1 VDTIRAN
8 GLTFSYLAE
17 GSGPLVLLLH
27 GFPDTAHTWDRS
39 ISELARAGFRAVAPF
54 MRGYAPT
61 EIPADG
67 NYRVETLAADAAAL
81 IEALG
86 SQDAIVVGHDWG
98 ASAAF
103 ALASLH
109 PERVR
114 MLVTLAIPHP
124 KSLKPSPM
132 MAWKIRHFLTLRR
145 KNGGA
150 KLRKDNFAYVDE
162 LWHRWSPAWKK
173 IPASET
179 ATVKASLAAPGSAEA
194 AAAYYAQLSF
204 PGPYRRIKMPG
215 VAFAGEHDMIAPRA
229 FEKARHCYEAS
240 YEVVN
245 VPGGHFMHRE
255 HPDVFVPELV
265 RVIQDHE
272 PRLRR

>member
-1 VDTIRAN
+1 MDTAQAN

-39 ISELARAGFRAVAPF
+39 ISELARGGFRAVAPF

-67 NYRVETLAADAAAL
+67 DYRVETLAADAAAL

-86 SQDAIVVGHDWG
+86 SQDAIIVGHDWG

-132 MAWKIRHFLTLRR
+132 MVWKIRHFLTLRR

-162 LWHRWSPAWKK
+162 LWQRWSPAWKN
-173 IPASET
+173 IPENET
-179 ATVKASLAAPGSAEA
+179 AEVKASLAKPGSAEA
-194 AAAYYAQLSF
+194 AAAYYAQLAF
-204 PGPYRRIKMPG
+204 PGPYRRIKMPA